1 MKNFFR
7 LKWVNEIKKNE
18 NPLYFKSF
26 TVFYLI
32 SFKFKFDFWKEIF
45 TSLIQIKQKYLNIDY
60 PIIYVSLALIWLTIE
75 LNKKKALDLRFIL
88 DFFSVFFIFVIWNNH

>member
-45 TSLIQIKQKYLNIDY
+45 TSLIQIKQ
-60 PIIYVSLALIWLTIE
+60 
-75 LNKKKALDLRFIL
+75 
-88 DFFSVFFIFVIWNNH
+88 